1 MKKTFI
7 FFTLL
12 AFFFAVTSATALATP
27 NLQAFAIDSVGTSVL
42 PAGMHFA
49 NAVGTEEMKNMEIQ
63 YDLTGTDKDISHY
76 ARLIIYKDP
85 HDLGPTLSFIDLVEF
100 KPELV
105 TLMSNTG
112 KNLVSQ
118 KMEEQG
124 AKLIEW
130 LPANKALI
138 NKHNGIQLGAR
149 FTLSKKLPLPMYAT
163 VAVYPQDGKLTGIAL
178 ICPDTDREYWQ
189 TVYTQIINNI
199 K

>member
-1 MKKTFI
+1 MKKAFI

-12 AFFFAVTSATALATP
+12 AFFCVVTGTTASAMP
-27 NLQAFAIDSVGTSVL
+27 DLQAFAIDGVGTSFL
-42 PAGMHFA
+42 PAGINSA
-49 NAVGTEEMKNMEIQ
+49 NAVGTEEMKNMETQ
-63 YDLTGTDKDISHY
+63 YDLTGTDKNISHY

-85 HDLGPTLSFIDLVEF
+85 HDLGPALSFIDLVEF

-112 KNLVSQ
+112 KNLISK

-130 LPANKALI
+130 LPASKALI

-149 FTLSKKLPLPMYAT
+149 FSLSEKLPLPMYAT

-178 ICPDTDREYWQ
+178 ICPDTDREYWRP
-189 TVYTQIINNI
+189 VYTQIINNI